1 MRTTIQSSF
10 VQEDNISTIQSHLP
24 ELTKS
29 ESSNSAKQGTQAQS
43 PQLSTSVHSYSSNH
57 VHASS
62 NNVWNLS
69 YMNKQEK
76 EWQGDKAK
84 SNSIE
89 TWSSAKTNASIVT
102 SMKRLTTYFKQAL
115 ANSHS
120 FKLFKV
126 LQALMKEKK
135 VFNNGEMEEWER

>member
-1 MRTTIQSSF
+1 
-10 VQEDNISTIQSHLP
+10 
-24 ELTKS
+24 
-29 ESSNSAKQGTQAQS
+29 
-43 PQLSTSVHSYSSNH
+43 
-57 VHASS
+57 
-62 NNVWNLS
+62 
-69 YMNKQEK
+69 MNKQEK

-126 LQALMKEKK
+126 LQALMKERE
-135 VFNNGEMEEWER
+135 VFNN